1 MNFIFVSPN
10 FPTNYW
16 HFCDHLAR
24 NGVTVLGIGD
34 CPYDQLQPELKGALT
49 EYYRV
54 GTMENYD
61 EMYKAVAYFAFKY
74 GQIDWLESNNEYWLR
89 HDAALRTAF
98 HITTGF
104 GSEQRLAHSADYP
117 KGHPYILDVKQ
128 KSAMKR
134 FYAAAGIPA
143 CDYVLSTDGIEAAK
157 ALAAKVGY
165 PLFRKPN
172 IGVGACDAEKIVDE
186 AALESFF
193 AEMAGTEE
201 FIIEPYITG
210 DIWTYDAII
219 DAEGNPIFENN
230 CICPPS
236 IADIVLYNLDST
248 YYAAATVNDQLRDC
262 GRRLIKAY
270 GLKSR
275 FVHCEFFRLTC
286 DHPGLG
292 KKGDFVGLE
301 VNMRPGG
308 GFTPDMINYAH
319 DVDVYKVWAD
329 MICGATAETY
339 ALPATNNYFT
349 MFAGVRDNVAYC
361 HSHSDIMA
369 RYADHIC
376 MAPRMAD
383 ALAPAMGNQAY
394 IARFPSYEE
403 MEDFRLYATERR

>member
-1 MNFIFVSPN
+1 MNFIFISPN

-24 NGVTVLGIGD
+24 NGVHVLGIGD
-34 CPYDQLQPELKGALT
+34 CPYDQLQQELKYALT

-54 GTMENYD
+54 GNMENYD

-74 GQIDWLESNNEYWLR
+74 GKIDWLESNNEYWLKR
-89 HDAALRTAF
+89 DAELRTAF
-98 HITTGF
+98 NITTGF
-104 GSEQRLAHSADYP
+104 GCEKRLSYGADYP
-117 KGHPYILDVKQ
+117 EGHPFILDVKK

-134 FYAAAGIPA
+134 FYAEADIPA

-157 ALAAKVGY
+157 ALAAKAGY

-172 IGVGACDAEKIVDE
+172 IGVGANGAAKIEDE
-186 AALESFF
+186 AALERFF
-193 AEMAGTEE
+193 AETAGSEE
-201 FIIEPYITG
+201 FIIEPYIIG
-210 DIWTYDAII
+210 DIWTYDAVI
-219 DAEGNPIFENN
+219 DANGEPIFENN

-248 YYAAATVNDQLRDC
+248 YYAAATIDEQLRDC

-275 FVHCEFFRLTC
+275 FVHCEFFCLAS

-292 KKGDFVGLE
+292 KKGEFVGLE

-319 DVDVYKVWAD
+319 DIDIYKVWAD
-329 MICGATAETY
+329 MICGATADTY
-339 ALPATNNYFT
+339 QLPLTNNRFT
-349 MFAGVRDNVAYC
+349 MFAGVRDNVAYQ
-361 HSHSDIMA
+361 HNHNDIMQT
-369 RYADHIC
+369 YGSQMC

-383 ALAPAMGNQAY
+383 ALSPAMGNQAY
-394 IARFPSYEE
+394 IARFATYED
-403 MEDFRLYATERR
+403 MEAFREYVTAK